1 MNKQYVLDLISQLNI
16 AEHAYYVLNKPV
28 MSDGEYDKL
37 FNELKEIEKN
47 YSELIFSFSPTQRV
61 TGTPDNAFTQVEH
74 KQRMYSLDNSE
85 SLEDIQKWIEKNE
98 KLTDLNLF
106 PITVEPKID
115 GLAISLIYKDNVL
128 QQGLTRGDGIIGEDV
143 THNIKTIKN
152 IPLKL
157 PDGFNNEFEI
167 RGEIYMPSSSFDELN
182 KQKVSDKKKLEELL
196 SIEKN
201 QLSEMQKEQI
211 RNLRSEGVSEFINSR
226 NAAAGSLRQKNSEIT
241 ATRDLR
247 LLAYQLIQHGE
258 QKQLPYSEQIS
269 KMKLFGFN
277 TNNIFEAKNIKE
289 IKSYLDN
296 IESSRNKLEFQ
307 IDGAVLKVNSTQI
320 QDELGYTAKSPRW
333 ALAYKFSAEEQ
344 TTKILDIKLQVGR
357 TGAIT
362 PVAVLDPVNVGG
374 ALISF
379 ATLHNPDEIK
389 RKDLRINDFVIVK
402 RAGDVIPEVVSS
414 IKERRDKSQKVWEM
428 QKICPCG
435 EFKIEFVKDEKV
447 PRCSGFQNCKIAKKE
462 TLIFFASKS
471 GLDIDGLGRETV
483 EVLISN
489 NLVKSFEDFYNLTF
503 EQLIVLPQWKDKK
516 TNNLLEAI
524 SKSISSHPYDLL
536 SALGIRYIGNQTAKL
551 LLNSFGS
558 LNEVFNASTERIEGI
573 HGLSTSVASSLKE
586 WYERSENKLLLQ
598 RLKEIGFN
606 TDQKIET
613 TKGVF
618 NGRTFVLTGTLV
630 NYSRQ
635 EATSI
640 VESFGGIVT
649 SSVSKNTNFVVAGE
663 KAGSKL
669 EKAKKLGLEIIDE
682 NKFEELFEL
691 NS

>member
-16 AEHAYYVLNKPV
+16 AEHAYYVLNNPV

-61 TGTPDNAFTQVEH
+61 TGTPDNAFNQVEH

-85 SLEDIQKWIEKNE
+85 SLEDIQKWIEKNQ

-606 TDQKIET
+606 TDQKIIT

>member
-85 SLEDIQKWIEKNE
+85 SLEDIQKWIEKNQ

-489 NLVKSFEDFYNLTF
+489 NLVQSFEDFYNLTF